1 MTSTWECTAHLHSE
15 RLVTRPI
22 QASSEKVA
30 RAKMRR
36 KFRGKVYSV
45 RVHLAAEQVKPMPRL
60 DASTRNLIS
69 QKVGVEL

>member
-1 MTSTWECTAHLHSE
+1 MTFTYDCTAHLHSE

-60 DASTRNLIS
+60 DAGTKALIAR
-69 QKVGVEL
+69 KVGLS